1 MARTNTACVF
11 LSPSLPLF
19 FSICLSIS
27 LSLYLSIF
35 SHFSLSAYLYPSLF
49 YFSFSPSLCLSPIFF
64 LSQLNP
70 SFSSTLSFNLSNAP
84 LRLPR
89 FISLADI
96 LPTLNITAMGIIN
109 SSILYI
115 RNIPDIM
122 QELCYFSFYINKI
135 MQNTVWMYAVYSSFS
150 LTFKSICK
158 QRRVISPFQ
167 RSARRARRTE
177 GALPGQPVS
186 ERRRK
191 GFKQRR
197 PLIRSSLSRLVW
209 NRKGHSP
216 GADDGGAREPSR
228 TRSVCS

>member
-1 MARTNTACVF
+1 MHQSRIWVYGISVCHLSICVY
-11 LSPSLPLF
+11 LSLYLCFPPSLSVCSSFPL
-19 FSICLSIS
+19 SVILSLVSIS

-135 MQNTVWMYAVYSSFS
+135 MQNTV
-150 LTFKSICK
+150 
-158 QRRVISPFQ
+158 
-167 RSARRARRTE
+167 
-177 GALPGQPVS
+177 
-186 ERRRK
+186 
-191 GFKQRR
+191 
-197 PLIRSSLSRLVW
+197 
-209 NRKGHSP
+209 
-216 GADDGGAREPSR
+216 
-228 TRSVCS
+228 